1 MPHLNKN
8 HAKLL
13 VDEKNEDIQSIRYS
27 HVNLSAPDKTVRA
40 KIEIRTYLAR
50 YFEKEVN
57 FAHDF
62 LWIPN
67 LLILG
72 AFFNFTRQNNIP
84 DLALIVPI
92 IILSVVLVFFG
103 AMRMRTKFGLKLIC
117 AFFIGA
123 YAANIE
129 MQKPLHLIDQDLTT
143 TISGYIVS
151 VQRDAKNTPRY
162 VIELKATSEP
172 KIRRPP
178 ERVQLVAK
186 SDHEIMQVGQ
196 LISGRARLSA
206 PSGPVFPGGH
216 DFAFS
221 AYVKGIG
228 AYGFFLGAP
237 QPVVTSG
244 RYDTKLDLPF
254 SATFEVFVRNVQSHI
269 AGRIQATLSGDAAG
283 IASALIVADK
293 RSISQE
299 VVTELRQAGLA
310 HVLAISGLHMVLAA
324 GTLFLT
330 VRFLFSLFPSLVHSF
345 PVKKIAALGAIC
357 AASSYLVIS
366 GAPISAQR
374 AWIMLSIILFAV
386 ITDRPAITLRNVGI
400 AAIIIVLLSPSAVM
414 TPGFQMS
421 FAAAAALV
429 SVYGSWARRSGVL
442 GVQKPEMVDPNIAVK
457 GIKIVL
463 GLAMTAFIAGIATG
477 IFSAQHFYHIAGYG
491 ILGNVLAMPIV
502 TFFVMPLALLS
513 VLLMPYGLEVWP
525 LLALGEAIDVVV
537 VIAHWVSQL
546 DGDFV
551 SGKPNSWAAFLAV
564 IGFIIFVTMRST
576 LKFIGLSIILI
587 GMIANIIYSLQTP
600 DIFISEDGKLIG
612 LHTSGA
618 LHVNRTRPSKF
629 IVEQWQDA
637 FRLDIIKP
645 ATNKEAKISK
655 NDKTDLLTLSSE
667 LFWQSLEAKP
677 KEPKDA
683 FICFDTHLCTAD
695 YRGLKIVTVGKT
707 KYLDLACGYAD
718 VLVIALKLRAGQL
731 ACKDWPEH
739 IFDGNRLKKTGS
751 VAIYIDQK
759 DKISKITSAVDD
771 RVRPWTIQRYF
782 KWRSSNYQ
790 LPNGIEQTYHP
801 SKNELRSYFAHKK
814 RANESAL

>member
-1 MPHLNKN
+1 MRNFREPARAN
-8 HAKLL
+8 
-13 VDEKNEDIQSIRYS
+13 DGIQS
-27 HVNLSAPDKTVRA
+27 
-40 KIEIRTYLAR
+40 
-50 YFEKEVN
+50 YFTRCFDREVN

-84 DLALIVPI
+84 DLALLIPI
-92 IILSVVLVFFG
+92 MIFIAVLVFFK
-103 AMRMRTKFGLKLIC
+103 AMRMRTRFVLKLIC

-123 YAANIE
+123 FAANIE

-143 TISGYIVS
+143 NISGYIVS
-151 VQRDAKNTPRY
+151 VQLDAKNIPRY
-162 VIELKATSEP
+162 VIELEVTSDP

-178 ERVQLVAK
+178 QRIQLVAK
-186 SDHEIMQVGQ
+186 SDHQIMHVGQ
-196 LISGRARLSA
+196 LITGRARLSA

-237 QPVVTSG
+237 QPVLTSG
-244 RYDTKLDLPF
+244 GSGIKVDLPF
-254 SATFEVFVRNVQSHI
+254 SAKFEVFVRNIQSHI
-269 AGRIQATLSGDAAG
+269 RGRIQATLSGDAAG

-293 RSISQE
+293 RSISRD

-374 AWIMLSIILFAV
+374 AWIMLNIILFAV
-386 ITDRPAITLRNVGI
+386 IIDRPAITLRNVGI

-429 SVYGSWARRSGVL
+429 SVYGSWARRSELL
-442 GVQKPEMVDPNIAVK
+442 GVQQTEIIDPNILVK
-457 GIKIVL
+457 GVKIIV
-463 GLAMTAFIAGIATG
+463 GLAMTALIAGIATG

-502 TFFVMPLALLS
+502 TFFVMTLALLS

-525 LLALGEAIDVVV
+525 LLALGEAIDMVVF
-537 VIAHWVSQL
+537 IAHWVAQL

-551 SGKPNSWAAFLAV
+551 SGKPNAWAAFTCV
-564 IGFIIFVTMRST
+564 IGFIIFVTMRSS
-576 LKFIGLSIILI
+576 LKYIGFSIIVI
-587 GMIANIIYSLQTP
+587 GMVANIKFPLQTP

-612 LHTSGA
+612 LHQGDT
-618 LHVNRTRPSKF
+618 LQVNRTRPSKF

-637 FRLDIIKP
+637 FRVNIAKP
-645 ATNKEAKISK
+645 STNKDTKFSK
-655 NDKTDLLTLSSE
+655 AERVDLLTLPRKR
-667 LFWQSLEAKP
+667 FWQSVEAKP
-677 KEPKDA
+677 KDTNDS

-695 YRGLKIVTVGKT
+695 YRGLKIVTVGKI
-707 KYLDLACGYAD
+707 KYLNLACDYAD

-731 ACKDWPEH
+731 DCNDWPKHVYE
-739 IFDGNRLKKTGS
+739 GNSLKK
-751 VAIYIDQK
+751 
-759 DKISKITSAVDD
+759 
-771 RVRPWTIQRYF
+771 P
-782 KWRSSNYQ
+782 
-790 LPNGIEQTYHP
+790 
-801 SKNELRSYFAHKK
+801 
-814 RANESAL
+814 ALLQSI